1 MMSNVPKLRFKEFSG
16 EWKKQKLNQIAS
28 KSNSKNKDE
37 SICEVFTNSA
47 VNGIV
52 AQRDFFDKDIANQNN
67 LAGYYIVRHND
78 FIYNPRISTS
88 APVGPLNR
96 NHLQTG
102 VMSPL
107 YTVFTVKD
115 TSVSLE
121 YLERYFKSSK
131 WFKYMYSIANYGA
144 RSDRMSVTNNDFF
157 AMPIPIPSKPEQ
169 EKIASFLT
177 SVDTKIELLVRKEE
191 LLQQYKKGVMQKI
204 FSQEIRFKADDGSKY
219 PEWEEKGGNKIF
231 ETITNKNHNSDLPVL
246 AITQEYGAIP
256 RDMID
261 YQISVTDK
269 SVATY
274 KVVEIGDFIISL
286 RSFQGG
292 IEYSNYKGICSP
304 AYIILRPYIDVDTR
318 FYKLYLK
325 TDNYIKQLNR
335 NIEGIRDGK
344 MISYKQFSDI
354 KLPYPCIEEQTKIA
368 NFLSSIDSKLE
379 HIQKQLNATKAFKK
393 ALLQQMFV

>member
-1 MMSNVPKLRFKEFSG
+1 MMSNVPKLRFQEFSG

>member
-1 MMSNVPKLRFKEFSG
+1 MMSNVPKLRFQEFSG

-157 AMPIPIPSKPEQ
+157 AMPIPIPSKQEQ

-204 FSQEIRFKADDGSKY
+204 FSQEIRFKADDGSEF
-219 PEWEEKGGNKIF
+219 PEWEEKKLGEVGKIYQPKTISQTDLTEEGFDVYGANGIIGKYSEYNHEF
-231 ETITNKNHNSDLPVL
+231 EQI
-246 AITQEYGAIP
+246 AITCRGNTCGTVNYTKP
-256 RDMID
+256 
-261 YQISVTDK
+261 K
-269 SVATY
+269 SWITGNAMVVNLDNS
-274 KVVEIGDFIISL
+274 KVVNKMFMYYQLSH
-286 RSFQGG
+286 
-292 IEYSNYKGICSP
+292 SN
-304 AYIILRPYIDVDTR
+304 LT
-318 FYKLYLK
+318 YLI
-325 TDNYIKQLNR
+325 TGSGQPQIT
-335 NIEGIRDGK
+335 G
-344 MISYKQFSDI
+344 DI
-354 KLPYPCIEEQTKIA
+354 KTHQVLVPCLKEQTKID
-368 NFLSSIDSKLE
+368 NFLSSIDSK
-379 HIQKQLNATKAFKK
+379 IAQVSAQLDSTKAFKK

>member
-1 MMSNVPKLRFKEFSG
+1 MMSNVPKLRFQEFSG

-204 FSQEIRFKADDGSKY
+204 FSQEIRFKADDGSEY